1 MNFKR
6 LGTFLFTIITFPNLL
21 FASDVHM
28 RPPSLNYVDRAMP
41 TEIFLGLDMFI
52 IGQTPL
58 SVIANKVGFGRVVL
72 EKSEYSE
79 PTWEQHSLCYF
90 TQYRDKFLDIF
101 FIQRFSGGKL
111 QYSTVEILESDFETY
126 SSLLANTPDTCQ
138 MLPTSHSRIK
148 IGNRFVAGLRV
159 FSMDDYYEAINKSDG
174 GLARRL
180 TGCRGIQETDLS
192 YCDFYYFSP
201 ELYSQTLETTYV
213 RDDLKSISYTIFNF
227 ENRK

>member
-1 MNFKR
+1 MKFKK
-6 LGTFLFTIITFPNLL
+6 LGTYLFIIIAFPNLL
-21 FASDVHM
+21 FASDLHI
-28 RPPSLNYVDRAMP
+28 RPSPLNHIDKAMP
-41 TEIFLGLDMFI
+41 TEIFLGRDMFI

-79 PTWEQHSLCYF
+79 PPWERHSLCYF
-90 TQYRDKFLDIF
+90 TQYRNKFLDIF
-101 FIQRFSGGKL
+101 FIQGFSGGKL

-148 IGNRFVAGLRV
+148 IGNHFVAGLRV

-174 GLARRL
+174 GLARRV
-180 TGCRGIQETDLS
+180 TACAGIQETDLS
-192 YCDFYYFSP
+192 CCDFDYFSP
-201 ELYSQTLETTYV
+201 ELYSQTLETTYE
-213 RDDLKSISYTIFNF
+213 RDDLKAISYTIFNY
-227 ENRK
+227 ENPK